1 MKGILTLDPEE
12 SYQFGLLLIDQI
24 KMQLKVI
31 VLFSICNP

>member
-12 SYQFGLLLIDQI
+12 SYQFGLLIDQI
-24 KMQLKVI
+24 KVQLKVI